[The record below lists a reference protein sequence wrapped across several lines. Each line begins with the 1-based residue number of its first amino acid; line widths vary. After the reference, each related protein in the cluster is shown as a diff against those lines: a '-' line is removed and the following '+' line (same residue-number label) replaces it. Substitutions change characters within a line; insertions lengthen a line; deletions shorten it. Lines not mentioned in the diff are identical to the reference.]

1 MRKTNHC
8 LNDPFINKYYL
19 KTAYTRWTCIQQNSP
34 LNKVPF
40 LISFIWSM
48 YSLDPCIH
56 LIHVFIWSMA
66 CFDYQLNADEKNQVK
81 NKKKDFGN
89 LRMHNDKSFRQ
100 IIAKKQEFLCLNR
113 LQGSF
118 QESSDHKAHLKNDK
132 IQNGLIWFMKLSS
145 FKKLNVTWMS
155 AKLWKISIR
164 LCIKCLYYF
173 H

>member
-1 MRKTNHC
+1 
-8 LNDPFINKYYL
+8 
-19 KTAYTRWTCIQQNSP
+19 
-34 LNKVPF
+34 
-40 LISFIWSM
+40 
-48 YSLDPCIH
+48 
-56 LIHVFIWSMA
+56 MA

-132 IQNGLIWFMKLSS
+132 IQNGLI
-145 FKKLNVTWMS
+145 
-155 AKLWKISIR
+155 
-164 LCIKCLYYF
+164 
-173 H
+173 